1 MAFRKKTKE
10 QKEAEIK
17 TLLENADKEIEKFFD
32 TPEAIKEYLSFMSRF
47 YNYSYNNSILIQRQ
61 FKGAQAVGSYAF
73 WKEKG
78 FTINKD
84 EKGIKILVPYKSKPR
99 FKDENGEIKTIDE
112 ANEKEKKLIKDG
124 VLEVCDSRIYFSQ
137 GYVFDVSQ
145 TDAKA
150 EDLPKIFPNRW
161 LEGDVKNYGILVDGM
176 KKIADS
182 IGVRIISPKD
192 ELGAVKGVSYTS
204 TKEVAL
210 NTRNSELQNV
220 KTLLHELTHA
230 KLHDIKNNDKYTTN
244 EKEFQAELTAYT
256 VCSYFGLDTSEYSFR
271 YIKSWTK
278 DVDLND
284 KKKLLK
290 EVHDTAAEYVNILES
305 ELLKN
310 EIKEKGVENS
320 MDNEN
325 SIKEKDVRT
334 IIKEHEEW
342 IASSGKRGKKLD
354 LKGKNLRGIK
364 LLNLDLRNANLK
376 DADLRGCIIYADL
389 RNANLMGTKID
400 NSTKFTGSNLSN
412 TYIEANKLDL
422 IRHQI
427 AEDEGKHK
435 NALKSLKTNKNKEK
449 VRVIEN

>member
-78 FTINKD
+78 FTINKG

-210 NTRNSELQNV
+210 NTRNSE
-220 KTLLHELTHA
+220 
-230 KLHDIKNNDKYTTN
+230 
-244 EKEFQAELTAYT
+244 
-256 VCSYFGLDTSEYSFR
+256 FGLDTSEYSFR